1 MPKIDTDKI
10 AVPTWKTE
18 PHKIKKAFSDGEKHA
33 VNHWHGE
40 EPDPLWVPSVTS
52 WAVNPYSE
60 CRPSAFHCWIA
71 GFCEKW
77 AELVRD
83 NKQK

>member
-1 MPKIDTDKI
+1 MLKMNTDEI
-10 AVPTWKTE
+10 AVPTWKT
-18 PHKIKKAFSDGEKHA
+18 PAHKITKAFNDGKTHA
-33 VNHWHGE
+33 VNHWYGE
-40 EPDPLWVPSVTS
+40 EVNPDWPDGVKS

-77 AELVRD
+77 AELKRAESA
-83 NKQK
+83 